1 MSQLYTDG
9 GGATVIKGPRIPSM
23 QKVYVHQEIDK
34 KTMRPYTDPQTNQ
47 FRHIGMPPEV
57 VNQDITL
64 TQELLNVIRPAY
76 TAKASVKTWYAT
88 LHIAG
93 NIDVAKAF
101 IQKRIL
107 NDGACFQIAPCDY
120 VYSGG
125 AETGMTIRCIHYPRF
140 VENGPEKL
148 LERLMKLA
156 NDLAIE
162 LGQKSY
168 TIETSDRTTYFDNG
182 NKHG

>member
-9 GGATVIKGPRIPSM
+9 GGATVIKGSGFVDRNQIN
-23 QKVYVHQEIDK
+23 QQ
-34 KTMRPYTDPQTNQ
+34 TLRPYGSEP
-47 FRHIGMPPEV
+47 RPVSPSV
-57 VNQDITL
+57 VRQDQIMTK
-64 TQELLNVIRPAY
+64 ELLNVIRPAY

-107 NDGACFQIAPCDY
+107 NDGACFQIAPVDY

-148 LERLMKLA
+148 LERLMILA
-156 NDLAIE
+156 NDLALE